1 MGICMKVNTM
11 FLVPGHQSEQGGG
24 GTRIPNQGLEGGVQP
39 KAEKKKV
46 TPPILMAEVVVDVP
60 KGTSDGSP
68 GVQDVFESLWL
79 VYWLW

>member
-24 GTRIPNQGLEGGVQP
+24 RTRIPNQGLEGGGV
-39 KAEKKKV
+39 
-46 TPPILMAEVVVDVP
+46 EVVIDMP
-60 KGTSDGSP
+60 KGTLDGSP